1 MILCADGLTG
11 MKEVVVAAFPQT
23 EYQRGIVHQVRNTL
37 KYVAG
42 KNICL
47 ATRPKTRPWTFPDLS
62 GPPGSL
68 VIVYNKNVLICIY
81 LAIGYGFNVLLIL
94 QNKSW
99 FLYILNRLTNKFT
112 KLKLYVYFSF
122 NTCTENSPS
131 SKLPCSY

>member
-47 ATRPKTRPWTFPDLS
+47 ATRPKTRPRTFPDLS

-94 QNKSW
+94 QNKS
-99 FLYILNRLTNKFT
+99 
-112 KLKLYVYFSF
+112 
-122 NTCTENSPS
+122 
-131 SKLPCSY
+131 